1 MTDEVTGSTPPAPGG
16 LAAYALGSI
25 AGPGWNARQQPEGGR
40 PEGGRADGGR
50 PADGRPAGGRPGAA
64 SPLDRRGYAQGPGSP
79 QDPGYPRDPG
89 YPQGQSYPQD
99 PGYPYG
105 QGYPQDPGYP
115 PRPSSPPPSASPRPA
130 HLGGAAYP
138 EGPVR
143 HQHQPAPG
151 APAAPPRGSRARRS
165 GPVRGAQV
173 AYTIVLAGVVAGL
186 AYIWQ
191 GPHSVRA
198 GTFILAGALFVAV
211 AARLAL
217 PERRAG
223 MLASRRRYIDVTALA
238 ILAIGLLVAGLVL
251 PTPS

>member
-1 MTDEVTGSTPPAPGG
+1 MTDEVTGITPPAPGG

-25 AGPGWNARQQPEGGR
+25 AGPGWNAWQQPEGGQ
-40 PEGGRADGGR
+40 PEGGRR
-50 PADGRPAGGRPGAA
+50 GAA
-64 SPLDRRGYAQGPGSP
+64 SPPDRPGYARSSGS
-79 QDPGYPRDPG
+79 
-89 YPQGQSYPQD
+89 
-99 PGYPYG
+99 
-105 QGYPQDPGYP
+105 PQDPGYP
-115 PRPSSPPPSASPRPA
+115 PRPSSPPPSASPPPA

-138 EGPVR
+138 EGPVH
-143 HQHQPAPG
+143 HQHQPGPG
-151 APAAPPRGSRARRS
+151 TPAGPPRSSRPRRS
-165 GPVRGAQV
+165 GPVRGSQV
-173 AYTIVLAGVVAGL
+173 AYTIVLAGLVAGL

-223 MLASRRRYIDVTALA
+223 MLASRRRYIDVTVLA

-251 PTPS
+251 PSPS

>member
-1 MTDEVTGSTPPAPGG
+1 MGITPPAGRRGRAAYGVAGMAG
-16 LAAYALGSI
+16 LAG
-25 AGPGWNARQQPEGGR
+25 GGW
-40 PEGGRADGGR
+40 
-50 PADGRPAGGRPGAA
+50 
-64 SPLDRRGYAQGPGSP
+64 
-79 QDPGYPRDPG
+79 
-89 YPQGQSYPQD
+89 
-99 PGYPYG
+99 
-105 QGYPQDPGYP
+105 
-115 PRPSSPPPSASPRPA
+115 PPPEPAPGRSAPPAPSPRPP
-130 HLGGAAYP
+130 HPGARSPQPGPRSPQSQYP
-138 EGPVR
+138 GPAPVYPGPAAR
-143 HQHQPAPG
+143 HQPQPAPDG
-151 APAAPPRGSRARRS
+151 PPGPPRGARSRR
-165 GPVRGAQV
+165 PVGGRGTQV
-173 AYTIVLAGVVAGL
+173 PYAIVVAGLAAGL

>member
-1 MTDEVTGSTPPAPGG
+1 MTGEVTGITPPAGSGGRTVYG
-16 LAAYALGSI
+16 LAGMAGTVRGGWPPPEP
-25 AGPGWNARQQPEGGR
+25 GPGPSRAAR
-40 PEGGRADGGR
+40 
-50 PADGRPAGGRPGAA
+50 AA
-64 SPLDRRGYAQGPGSP
+64 SPRLPHPGSP
-79 QDPGYPRDPG
+79 HPGSQYPESQYPG
-89 YPQGQSYPQD
+89 
-99 PGYPYG
+99 
-105 QGYPQDPGYP
+105 
-115 PRPSSPPPSASPRPA
+115 PPP
-130 HLGGAAYP
+130 AYP
-138 EGPVR
+138 EPPVH
-143 HQHQPAPG
+143 HQHQPAPDG
-151 APAAPPRGSRARRS
+151 PPVPPRGARSRRS
-165 GPVRGAQV
+165 GGGRGTQIPYVIVV
-173 AYTIVLAGVVAGL
+173 AGLAAGL

>member
-1 MTDEVTGSTPPAPGG
+1 MTDEVTGITPPAGPGG
-16 LAAYALGSI
+16 VAAYGLASM
-25 AGPGWNARQQPEGGR
+25 AGTGRGAWPPPES
-40 PEGGRADGGR
+40 GRAQSAAR
-50 PADGRPAGGRPGAA
+50 PD
-64 SPLDRRGYAQGPGSP
+64 S
-79 QDPGYPRDPG
+79 
-89 YPQGQSYPQD
+89 
-99 PGYPYG
+99 
-105 QGYPQDPGYP
+105 PGYP
-115 PRPSSPPPSASPRPA
+115 PRSASARPEYP
-130 HLGGAAYP
+130 GPAYP
-138 EGPVR
+138 EAPVH

-151 APAAPPRGSRARRS
+151 GPAATPRGARARRS
-165 GPVRGAQV
+165 GGVRGAQV
-173 AYTIVLAGVVAGL
+173 PYVIVLAGLAAGL

-191 GPHSVRA
+191 GSHYVRT